1 MIEGSGG
8 RGGEVVEGEGSREGR
23 KGRRVGERERE
34 STGERDRKER

>member
-23 KGRRVGERERE
+23 KGRRVGGSERGEETDGRRE
-34 STGERDRKER
+34 PE